1 MWTPPPTV
9 VSSTCTTVLAHD
21 FPGLPT
27 DRRRIVADFVASRL
41 AVLPGPMRLGVT
53 IIAHLIGALGTIG
66 GERAVVRVSSLPL
79 PLVGEYFRL
88 LRSLS
93 YAYVWETWP
102 DTAPSG
108 EPIGRP
114 S

>member
-9 VSSTCTTVLAHD
+9 VSSTCATVLAHD
-21 FPGLPT
+21 FPALAA
-27 DRRRIVADFVASRL
+27 DRRRVVSDFVAARL

-53 IIAHLIGALGTIG
+53 LIAHLVGTLGAIG
-66 GERAVVRVSSLPL
+66 GERVVLRLSHLAL

-102 DTAPSG
+102 DTSPTG
-108 EPIGRP
+108 ESTGRV